1 MQQLETS
8 ERIGRTDCRRDQ
20 LDMVEKRVLVFGAG
34 GFVGRY
40 LVAELKAHGYSVH
53 GSDVVKNENAA
64 LYESF
69 SVCDLLDADSVRRLV
84 ATVSPAQIVNLAA
97 ISSVGLSWKIPQKTM
112 EVNVNGGLNI
122 LEAVREECPQARV
135 LFIGSSEE
143 YVVTD
148 QPIRED
154 TLLNANNPYGISKL
168 AIERFSEIYRRRYGM
183 KIFYVRAFNHTG
195 IGQKN
200 TFVIPSWCDQA
211 ARISRSG
218 APGVMKVGNT
228 DVVRDLSDVRDIVRA
243 YRLVL
248 ESDDCEVVYNIG
260 SGKGTALSQ
269 ILFCL
274 QSFSVQPITVEH
286 DPQLFRPADNPVI
299 VCDHSLITERLGWEP
314 EYELKETVKELFEYY
329 VKKTDSTG

>member
-1 MQQLETS
+1 MCDG
-8 ERIGRTDCRRDQ
+8 GRNREGPEEQRAGEINK
-20 LDMVEKRVLVFGAG
+20 DMEEKRVLVFGAG

-40 LVAELKAHGYSVH
+40 LAEELKAHGYSVH

-69 SVCDLLDADSVRRLV
+69 TVCDLLDADSVRGLV
-84 ATVSPAQIVNLAA
+84 AAVSPAQIVNLAA

-122 LEAVREECPQARV
+122 LEAAREVCPQARI

-154 TLLNANNPYGISKL
+154 TPLNANNPYGISKL

-183 KIFYVRAFNHTG
+183 KIFHVRAFNHTG
-195 IGQKN
+195 IGQRN
-200 TFVIPSWCDQA
+200 TFVIPSWCEQV
-211 ARISRSG
+211 ARISGSG

-228 DVVRDLSDVRDIVRA
+228 DVIRDLSDVRDIVRA

-248 ESDDCEVVYNIG
+248 ESDDCGIVYNIG
-260 SGKGTALSQ
+260 SGKGTALRD
-269 ILFCL
+269 ILSCL
-274 QSFSVQPITVEH
+274 QSLSKQPITVEQ

-299 VCDHSLITERLGWEP
+299 VCDHSLITQKLGWEP
-314 EYELKETVKELFEYY
+314 AYDITETVKELFAYY
-329 VKKTDSTG
+329 LSLA